1 MKQTIPT
8 IIALTALFI
17 AIAMFVRQ
25 DHLVERNQA
34 LATVEDATSTSLR
47 ETHSPSLA
55 QDSLQQEAVRTQ
67 LARIESRLG
76 NMERA
81 VSEVESGLRAL
92 SRAGITMAN
101 DDYRSELER
110 TLHDSALSPSVRLD
124 AFKMLARNGAQSNDS
139 VLAMMD
145 IIQYAS
151 GQDAQDA
158 VQYLQG
164 LCSAAAR
171 TNHPDCP

>member
-34 LATVEDATSTSLR
+34 LATVEDATSTSRR

-92 SRAGITMAN
+92 RRAGITMAN
-101 DDYRSELER
+101 DD
-110 TLHDSALSPSVRLD
+110 
-124 AFKMLARNGAQSNDS
+124 
-139 VLAMMD
+139 
-145 IIQYAS
+145 
-151 GQDAQDA
+151 
-158 VQYLQG
+158 
-164 LCSAAAR
+164 
-171 TNHPDCP
+171 